1 MQNDNFGNLEQFN
14 EVDNA
19 AAEQN
24 KKKHDIF
31 SLINY
36 SLDENNPFNDEL
48 KTEDIYIEDNLLD
61 DTDQRNI
68 KKVSEN
74 IISEINP
81 PDNFLIFDLP
91 DE

>member
-1 MQNDNFGNLEQFN
+1 MTILVILNSLTKWIMQLQDKI
-14 EVDNA
+14 
-19 AAEQN
+19 
-24 KKKHDIF
+24 KKTHDIF

-36 SLDENNPFNDEL
+36 TLDENNPFNDEL

>member
-1 MQNDNFGNLEQFN
+1 MQL
-14 EVDNA
+14 
-19 AAEQN
+19 QN
-24 KKKHDIF
+24 KKKRDIF

-36 SLDENNPFNDEL
+36 TLDENNPFNDEL
-48 KTEDIYIEDNLLD
+48 KTEDIYIEDDLLD

-81 PDNFLIFDLP
+81 PDNLLIVDLP

>member
-36 SLDENNPFNDEL
+36 TLDENNPFNDEL

>member
-1 MQNDNFGNLEQFN
+1 MTILVILNSLTKWIMQL
-14 EVDNA
+14 
-19 AAEQN
+19 QN
-24 KKKHDIF
+24 KIKKHDIF

-36 SLDENNPFNDEL
+36 TLDENNPFNDEL

>member
-1 MQNDNFGNLEQFN
+1 MTILVILDSLTKWIMQL
-14 EVDNA
+14 
-19 AAEQN
+19 QN

-36 SLDENNPFNDEL
+36 TLDENNPFNDEL
-48 KTEDIYIEDNLLD
+48 KTEDIYIEDDLLD